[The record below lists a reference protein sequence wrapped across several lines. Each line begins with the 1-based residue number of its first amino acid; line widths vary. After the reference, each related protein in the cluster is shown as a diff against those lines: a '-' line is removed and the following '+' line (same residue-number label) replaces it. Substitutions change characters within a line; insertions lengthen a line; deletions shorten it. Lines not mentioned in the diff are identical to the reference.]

1 MVNRV
6 PLFFEKNGLYM
17 AFCFFSSSLYAKI
30 EISAPKIHKLD
41 FLNIISSTTKHL
53 NIGHFLPFWGIFDKG
68 LSPLNY
74 FQKEPFQHFSNQ
86 TQSAIPEEPLVVF
99 TLSWDMLEWVVNRI
113 LNPSWTP
120 SKQDIPNICLKS
132 NSSLPVF
139 FFGPLS
145 TKFGLFVKINSL
157 KTTPDN
163 IINF

>member
-1 MVNRV
+1 MMDRV
-6 PLFFEKNGLYM
+6 PLFFDKNGLYE
-17 AFCFFSSSLYAKI
+17 AFCLFSTSLNAKI
-30 EISAPKIHKLD
+30 EISAPKIHKLN
-41 FLNIISSTTKHL
+41 FFHIISSTTKHL
-53 NIGHFLPFWGIFDKG
+53 KIGHFLPFLGVFDKG

-86 TQSAIPEEPLVVF
+86 IPSAIPEEPPIVF
-99 TLSWDMLEWVVNRI
+99 TLSWDMLEWVVNGI

>member
-113 LNPSWTP
+113 LNPSWIP

-157 KTTPDN
+157 KTTPDD